1 MYYPAQD
8 KRLDDHRTPRQAH
21 DGPPRLP
28 GNGSTALGATAAG
41 IPALGLVVR
50 PAARVHCSVRSLSLF
65 SLLFGLVAT
74 GALSLAVATDFW
86 IYTEEPIVLTLGND
100 SDYAGGGGGGG
111 AAAQVPG
118 DQSLSASAVNYLN
131 IRMHSGLWRLCI
143 IHGETGRTIHL
154 LLNYSSVYLF
164 TY

>member
-8 KRLDDHRTPRQAH
+8 KRLDDRHTPRQAH
-21 DGPPRLP
+21 EGPPRLP
-28 GNGSTALGATAAG
+28 GNGSTALGAAAAVLSA
-41 IPALGLVVR
+41 PGLVVR

-86 IYTEEPIVLTLGND
+86 IYTEEPIRLTLGND
-100 SDYAGGGGGGG
+100 SDYAGGGGGGAG
-111 AAAQVPG
+111 AQVPG

-154 LLNYSSVYLF
+154 LLLDRLSVHSLI
-164 TY
+164 